1 MIPLPPVQIVKTCQ
15 FVITSYCSPIFF
27 YEYSALLLAPSALA
41 MSKIATCLSRRKNAR
56 SKTLA
61 TKGTK
66 EEPYISSCDED
77 NNIPRVENEN
87 KLDVDLNEAV
97 ISTGNSFDD
106 LTGPLLAAKA
116 PIFYST
122 IFLHP

>member
-1 MIPLPPVQIVKTCQ
+1 
-15 FVITSYCSPIFF
+15 
-27 YEYSALLLAPSALA
+27 
-41 MSKIATCLSRRKNAR
+41 MSFKNEKQQNLGDER
-56 SKTLA
+56 DE
-61 TKGTK
+61 GTD
-66 EEPYISSCDED
+66 PYIASCDEH

-106 LTGPLLAAKA
+106 LTGPLLATKA

-122 IFLHP
+122 ISLHPQAFEKASIYRVS